1 MSQVD
6 RKFFVPIAKNAY
18 KDVAQVIGYGA
29 TISAPHMHSYCLSLL
44 ADHTKPGASVLD
56 IGSGSGYLTA
66 VFGLMVGETGRT
78 VGVERIPELVKR
90 SIDAIKQTPAGHL
103 MDKGR
108 IVVHVADGKL
118 GNEEGAPYDCIH
130 VGAAAAELP
139 EALVQQLK
147 PGGRMVIPV
156 GTDNQ
161 DLVIIDKLLDG
172 TVKKTIEIGVR
183 YVPLV

>member
-108 IVVHVADGKL
+108 IVVHGKQHTIQCSHP
-118 GNEEGAPYDCIH
+118 NICISPH
-130 VGAAAAELP
+130 IAVIFFNYNS
-139 EALVQQLK
+139 QLE
-147 PGGRMVIPV
+147 PDSGSH
-156 GTDNQ
+156 D
-161 DLVIIDKLLDG
+161 
-172 TVKKTIEIGVR
+172 
-183 YVPLV
+183 